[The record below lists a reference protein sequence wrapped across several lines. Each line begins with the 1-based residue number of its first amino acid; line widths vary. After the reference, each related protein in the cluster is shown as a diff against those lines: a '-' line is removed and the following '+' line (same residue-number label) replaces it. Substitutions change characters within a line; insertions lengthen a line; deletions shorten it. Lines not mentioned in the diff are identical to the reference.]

1 MKTMITMVT
10 ERGQISIP
18 SAIRRALGVSSGER
32 LIWEATGEHECR
44 VRRLEDT
51 PIKGAMAMRGFAKQF
66 RKVRPTQAWLRELRE
81 GEDD

>member
-18 SAIRRALGVSSGER
+18 SAIRRALGVSTGER

-44 VRRLEDT
+44 VRRLDDV
-51 PIKGAMAMRGFAKQF
+51 PIKGAMAMRGYAKQF
-66 RKVRPTQAWLRELRE
+66 RKTRSTDEWISELRE
-81 GEDD
+81 GEKA